1 MEAFRIMV
9 IEDDEKLRALVVEL
23 FVRWGWSVSAPG
35 TSADYAV
42 EAAKERPHLIVL
54 DVGLPRLD
62 GFEWCGRL
70 REATR
75 APILFLTARSQPSD
89 IARGL
94 AAGGDDW
101 LAKPFDVDVL
111 VAKAKALL
119 RRAYVWA
126 PDTAAH
132 LERGGLLL
140 DRERGAAAFGGA
152 TTQLTRNETLL
163 LARLME
169 RDGRVVPREELMDA
183 LWSEDVFV
191 DDNTLTV
198 NVSRLRDSLEGIG
211 VRDVIETVR
220 GGGYRIP

>member
-1 MEAFRIMV
+1 METFRIML
-9 IEDDEKLRALVVEL
+9 IEDDEKIRSLVADL
-23 FVRWGWSVSAPG
+23 LSRWGWEVSTPDP
-35 TSADYAV
+35 TADFVAEAV
-42 EAAKERPHLIVL
+42 RLRPHLIVL

-70 REATR
+70 REATK
-75 APILFLTARSQPSD
+75 APILFLSARSQSSD

-101 LAKPFDVDVL
+101 LVKPFDAEVL
-111 VAKAKALL
+111 VAKIRALL

-126 PDTAAH
+126 PDTGAH
-132 LERGGLLL
+132 LERNGLLL
-140 DRERGAAAFGGA
+140 DRERNAASFGGA
-152 TTQLTRNETLL
+152 SVQLTRNETLL

-169 RDGRVVPREELMDA
+169 VDGRVTSRGELMDA

-198 NVSRLRDSLEGIG
+198 NVSRLRDSLERMGARG
-211 VRDVIETVR
+211 LIETVR
-220 GGGYRIP
+220 GGGYRVP

>member
-1 MEAFRIMV
+1 METFRIMV
-9 IEDDEKLRALVVEL
+9 IEDDENIRSLVADL
-23 FVRWGWSVSAPG
+23 LARWGWEVAAPAP
-35 TSADYAV
+35 SADFAA
-42 EAAKERPHLIVL
+42 EAARLRPHLVVL

-75 APILFLTARSQPSD
+75 APILFLSARSQSSD

-101 LAKPFDVDVL
+101 LVKPFDSEVL
-111 VAKAKALL
+111 IAKIKALL

-132 LERGGLLL
+132 LERDGLLL
-140 DRERGAAAFGGA
+140 DRERSVASFGGQSV
-152 TTQLTRNETLL
+152 QLTRNETLL

-169 RDGRVVPREELMDA
+169 ADGRVMSRAELMDA

-198 NVSRLRDSLEGIG
+198 NVSRLRDSLEKLGARG
-211 VRDVIETVR
+211 AIETVR